1 MGKLDGKVAAI
12 TGASGGI
19 GRALVKAMA
28 AQGASIVVN
37 DLGVTLAGADS

>member
-12 TGASGGI
+12 TGAGGGL
-19 GRALVKAMA
+19 GRALAKTMA

-37 DLGVTLAGADS
+37 DPLRP